1 MIVETNRE
9 ELQQPVF
16 TAIDALEY
24 PELHD
29 ESIPFM
35 AFLKQLTKLMS
46 AAGVRDFT
54 MQARTQTRS
63 PAPYPHLCAACCLFQ
78 WGQCS
83 QLRQQLPAQ
92 LEVPW

>member
-1 MIVETNRE
+1 MHRE

-16 TAIDALEY
+16 AAIDVLEF

-35 AFLKQLTKLMS
+35 AFMTNVMRLMA

-54 MQARTQTRS
+54 MQVRHCTLCLMRS
-63 PAPYPHLCAACCLFQ
+63 DGYLPHGVQ
-78 WGQCS
+78 
-83 QLRQQLPAQ
+83 
-92 LEVPW
+92 EE

>member
-1 MIVETNRE
+1 M
-9 ELQQPVF
+9 F

-29 ESIPFM
+29 ESISFM

-54 MQARTQTRS
+54 MQARSHAQGVHRG
-63 PAPYPHLCAACCLFQ
+63 AAL
-78 WGQCS
+78 
-83 QLRQQLPAQ
+83 
-92 LEVPW
+92 